1 MAYSPYK
8 TRILETIEDIKK
20 TLAENDQDHAKILF
34 DRLEKQVINK
44 YRGFD

>member
-1 MAYSPYK
+1 MGYSPYK

-20 TLAENDQDHAKILF
+20 ALVENDQDHAKILF

-44 YRGFD
+44 YKGFD